1 MAGKAPGDLFTGAGK
16 AGFGLDR
23 AAIADAELVAGL
35 GVGLVEG
42 GNERGAQ
49 IARLGRL
56 HGQQVGHV
64 AAPILV
70 FITVAEHADGMSPA
84 QNACQIGSV
93 AEIIRP
99 AHGQVS
105 LRQGRQRACA
115 GRKGQAKQAG
125 MKTLLLHAR
134 TFARIAPRLKGL
146 NAALNIVT
154 VDDAQR
160 FHDAWTSSALEGA
173 PEVHLAFGNI
183 DAFYSPSVR
192 EFMTAILKSPDFD
205 WFQSA
210 AAGIE
215 NPALVAIGQKA
226 KRYTTNHTQAEAMAE
241 WALWQALDFFRDG
254 PGHRANQTSGKWERI
269 RVREMNGSRWL
280 IVGYG
285 SIGQAVGKRV
295 TALGGVVTGMRR
307 TPGPAEGAARIAP
320 PDALMAELPGADVV
334 LLCPPHTP
342 ETEGMAN
349 AAFFAAMN
357 PDALFLNLG
366 RGALVDEA
374 ALMAALDAGRPAFA
388 ALDVTQT
395 EPLPAE
401 NPLWRHHKVVITPHD
416 SSDTP
421 GTIARG
427 DETFLANL
435 RHYLDNETLKHL
447 VDRSAFVTG

>member
-1 MAGKAPGDLFTGAGK
+1 MAGQAPGDLLTGAGI
-16 AGFGLDR
+16 AGFGLNR

-42 GNERGAQ
+42 RNERGTQ
-49 IARLGRL
+49 IAGLGRFN
-56 HGQQVGHV
+56 GQKIGHV

-70 FITVAEHADGMSPA
+70 FIAIAEHADGMGPA
-84 QNACQIGSV
+84 QNARQISGV

-99 AHGQVS
+99 AHRQVS
-105 LRQGRQRACA
+105 LRQGGQRACA
-115 GRKGQAKQAG
+115 GGKGQAKQAG

-134 TFARIAPRLKGL
+134 TFARIAPRLKRL

-160 FHDAWTSSALEGA
+160 FHDAWTSVELPAP

-241 WALWQALDFFRDG
+241 WAIWQALDFFRDG
-254 PGHRANQTSGKWERI
+254 PGHRANQAIGKWERI

-295 TALGGVVTGMRR
+295 TALGGVVTGLRR

-320 PDALMAELPGADVV
+320 PDALMAELKGADVV

-357 PDALFLNLG
+357 RDALFLNLG
-366 RGALVDEA
+366 RGALVDET

-388 ALDVTQT
+388 ALDVTRT
-395 EPLPAE
+395 EPLPADS
-401 NPLWRHHKVVITPHD
+401 PLWKHHKIVITPHD

>member
-1 MAGKAPGDLFTGAGK
+1 MRGEAQVEFFAGARKTGL
-16 AGFGLDR
+16 GFNR
-23 AAIADAELVAGL
+23 AAVADAEGVAGFA
-35 GVGLVEG
+35 VACIEG
-42 GNERGAQ
+42 GNEGGAD
-49 IARLGRL
+49 AAGLGRFI
-56 HGQQVGHV
+56 GQKIGHV

-70 FITVAEHADGMSPA
+70 VIAVAEHADGMSA
-84 QNACQIGSV
+84 AKDAGKIGCV
-93 AEIIRP
+93 AEIVRP

-105 LRQGRQRACA
+105 LRQGGHHACA
-115 GRKGQAKQAG
+115 GAKGQAKQEG

-160 FHDAWTSSALEGA
+160 FHDAWTSRALDG
-173 PEVHLAFGNI
+173 PPQVDLAFGNI

-215 NPALVAIGQKA
+215 NPALVAIGQKS
-226 KRYTTNHTQAEAMAE
+226 KRYTTNHTQAESMAE
-241 WALWQALDFFRDG
+241 WAIWQAMDFFRAG
-254 PGHRANQTSGKWERI
+254 PRHRANQSVGKWERI
-269 RVREMNGSRWL
+269 RVREMQGSGWL

-295 TALGGVVTGMRR
+295 SALGGTVTGVRR

-320 PDALMAELPGADVV
+320 PDTLMAELPGADVV
-334 LLCPPHTP
+334 LLCTPHTP

-357 PDALFLNLG
+357 EGALFLNLG
-366 RGALVDEA
+366 RGALVNED

-388 ALDVTQT
+388 ALDVTRT

-401 NPLWRHHKVVITPHD
+401 SPLWKHHKLVITPHD

-421 GTIARG
+421 GTITRG

-435 RHYLDNETLKHL
+435 RHYLDNEPMKHL
-447 VDRSAFVTG
+447 VDRAAFAAG

>member
-1 MAGKAPGDLFTGAGK
+1 MAGKATSDLLAIAGIPGLCLHG
-16 AGFGLDR
+16 

-35 GVGLVEG
+35 AVGLVERRD
-42 GNERGAQ
+42 ERGAQ
-49 IARLGRL
+49 IARLWRL
-56 HGQQVGHV
+56 NGKKIGHI

-70 FITVAEHADGMSPA
+70 FIAIAEHADGMGPA
-84 QNACQIGSV
+84 QNAGQVSRV

-99 AHGQVS
+99 PHGQVS
-105 LRQGRQRACA
+105 LRQGWQRACA
-115 GRKGQAKQAG
+115 GNTGQAKQEG

-154 VDDAQR
+154 VDDARR
-160 FHDAWTSSALEGA
+160 FHDAWTSAELAA
-173 PEVHLAFGNI
+173 PPDVDLAFGNT

-215 NPALVAIGQKA
+215 NPGLVAVGQKA

-241 WALWQALDFFRDG
+241 WAIWQALDFFRAG
-254 PGHRANQTSGKWERI
+254 PAHRASQAQGKWERV

-285 SIGQAVGKRV
+285 SIGQAVGRRV

-307 TPGPAEGAARIAP
+307 TPGPAEGAARIAA
-320 PDALMAELPGADVV
+320 PDTLMAELPGADVV

-342 ETEGMAN
+342 DTEGMAN
-349 AAFFAAMN
+349 AGFFAAMN
-357 PDALFLNLG
+357 TGALFLNLG

-388 ALDVTQT
+388 ALDVTQI
-395 EPLPAE
+395 EPLPE
-401 NPLWRHHKVVITPHD
+401 DSPLWRHHKIVITPHD

-421 GTIARG
+421 GTVARG

-447 VDRSAFVTG
+447 VDRSAFVAG

>member
-1 MAGKAPGDLFTGAGK
+1 MAGQAPGDFLARAGI
-16 AGFGLDR
+16 ARFGLNG
-23 AAIADAELVAGL
+23 AAIADAKLVAGL
-35 GVGLVEG
+35 GVSLVEG
-42 GNERGAQ
+42 RDERGAQ
-49 IARLGRL
+49 IARFRRL
-56 HGQQVGHV
+56 DGQQIGHV

-70 FITVAEHADGMSPA
+70 FIAIAEHADGMGPA
-84 QNACQIGSV
+84 QDAGQIGGV
-93 AEIIRP
+93 AEVIGA
-99 AHGQVS
+99 AHRQVS
-105 LRQGRQRACA
+105 LRQGGQRACA
-115 GRKGQAKQAG
+115 DGKGQAKQAG

-160 FHDAWTSSALEGA
+160 FHDAWTSKALDGP

-241 WALWQALDFFRDG
+241 WAIWQGLDFLRNG
-254 PGHRANQTSGKWERI
+254 PGHRANQAQGKWERI
-269 RVREMNGSRWL
+269 RVREMHGSRWL

-295 TALGGVVTGMRR
+295 TALGGVVTGLRR
-307 TPGPAEGAARIAP
+307 TPGPAEGAARIAA
-320 PDALMAELPGADVV
+320 PDTLMTELKGADVV

-366 RGALVDEA
+366 RGALVDED

-388 ALDVTQT
+388 ALDVTRT
-395 EPLPAE
+395 EPLPAGS
-401 NPLWRHHKVVITPHD
+401 PLWKHHKIVITPH
-416 SSDTP
+416 
-421 GTIARG
+421 I
-427 DETFLANL
+427 
-435 RHYLDNETLKHL
+435 H
-447 VDRSAFVTG
+447 